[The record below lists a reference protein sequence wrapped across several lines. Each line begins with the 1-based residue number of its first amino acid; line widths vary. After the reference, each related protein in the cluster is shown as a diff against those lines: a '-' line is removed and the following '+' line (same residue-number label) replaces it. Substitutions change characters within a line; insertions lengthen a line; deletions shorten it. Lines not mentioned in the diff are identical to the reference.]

1 MLQKINPYFS
11 YIRFT
16 FQQKTAHILFVLN
29 CDDGRIYMHSM
40 KIELNE

>member
-11 YIRFT
+11 YISFT
-16 FQQKTAHILFVLN
+16 FQQKIADILFVLN
-29 CDDGRIYMHSM
+29 CDDGLIYMHSM